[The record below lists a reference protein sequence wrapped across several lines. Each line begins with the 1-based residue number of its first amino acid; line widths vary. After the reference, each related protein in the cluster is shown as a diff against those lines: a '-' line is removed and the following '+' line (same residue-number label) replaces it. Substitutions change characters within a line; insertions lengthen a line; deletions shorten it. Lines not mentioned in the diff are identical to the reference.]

1 MTFPT
6 TAELEEEET
15 EIVTADITKEVG
27 EEEVV
32 IATTEAMITQEEAMT
47 KEEAITE
54 TTPEKEVIADMSI
67 LTLTDLNT

>member
-6 TAELEEEET
+6 TVELEEEET
-15 EIVTADITKEVG
+15 EIVTADITKEIG

-32 IATTEAMITQEEAMT
+32 IATTEAMITQEEAM
-47 KEEAITE
+47 TE

>member
-6 TAELEEEET
+6 TVELEEEET
-15 EIVTADITKEVG
+15 EIVTADITKEIG

-47 KEEAITE
+47 E
-54 TTPEKEVIADMSI
+54 TIPEKEVIADTNI
-67 LTLTDLNT
+67 LTSTGLNT